1 MAVYKILLAATLAI
15 ATVGGAA
22 ANTLTVF
29 PLRIHLPPDAKP
41 EVVRLHNGASSSVL
55 VQVQAVAWRD
65 QSQIDDAPV
74 TNEVLAVPP
83 VFDLPP
89 GSEQLIRLALR
100 APLTEHDE
108 RAYRLLITQ
117 VPQEVIEEPNTVA
130 FAMRF
135 NLPVFATPPGAEA
148 APVWRVRAGAG
159 GAAELVLLNGGRAH
173 YRLGKFA
180 LAGGG
185 PMAPLLESEQ
195 AGYVL
200 AGESRVWPLG
210 RPLAELPPAL
220 EVRLEREGGPEVVA
234 VARD

>member
-1 MAVYKILLAATLAI
+1 MTLRQFFGVMSLQALLLGFCSEAWAGF
-15 ATVGGAA
+15 TVS
-22 ANTLTVF
+22 
-29 PLRIHLPPDAKP
+29 PLRIDMPVDGRP
-41 EVVRLHNGASSSVL
+41 ETVRLHNTGAGTTLVSV
-55 VQVQAVAWRD
+55 VAVEWAED
-65 QSQIDDAPV
+65 VDAAPR
-74 TNEVLAVPP
+74 TSDVLAVPP
-83 VFDLPP
+83 VFELGP
-89 GSEQLIRLALR
+89 GERQVIRLALR
-100 APLTEHDE
+100 RPLDGAGE
-108 RAYRLLITQ
+108 RAWRLLITE
-117 VPQEVIEEPNTVA
+117 VPQEVQPGTVG

-148 APVWRVRAGAG
+148 APSWRVRAGAG

-185 PMAPLLESEQ
+185 PTAPLLESEQ